1 MPKASHHQAVARQW
15 EILKRLPSRS
25 PGITARQLA
34 DVLAQHGFVITKR
47 TVERDLMELSSLFP
61 LVCNDKGTP
70 YGWHWME
77 GEGVDLPGPT
87 LAEVLSLRLVEDLL
101 RPLLPAA
108 ILDVLTPRFRQA
120 AAKLAVL
127 GHENPNARWANKV
140 RHVPPA
146 LPLQPPAIEPG
157 ILETVQMALLHD
169 RHLEVS
175 YRATGSDGAH
185 SIRLHPLGLVQRGP
199 VSYLVA
205 TAFDYD
211 DVRLY
216 AVHRIQTAT
225 VNAGA
230 ARRMEGFDL
239 DDYIAGGAL
248 QFGGGATFLIEA
260 RLSVGLAVV
269 LEETPLS
276 PDQTVSR
283 NGEGLLLTATV
294 SDSWQLRWWI
304 LSQGSSIEVV
314 NPIWLREEIGKQ
326 LSDAARHYRN
336 MPKRPSSHRTTR
348 SLTHKSTTHKTQ
360 SNQND

>member
-15 EILKRLPSRS
+15 EILKRLPVRG
-25 PGITARQLA
+25 PGITARHLA
-34 DVLAQHGFVITKR
+34 DVLAQHGFVVTKR
-47 TVERDLMELSSLFP
+47 TVERDLLELSSLFP

-87 LAEVLSLRLVEDLL
+87 LAEALSLRLVEDLL

-108 ILDVLTPRFRQA
+108 ILDVLAPRFRQA

-127 GHENPNARWANKV
+127 GQENLNARWPDKV
-140 RHVPPA
+140 RHVLPA
-146 LPLQPPAIEPG
+146 LPLQPPVIAPG
-157 ILETVQMALLHD
+157 VLEAVQLALLHE
-169 RHLEVS
+169 RQLEMS
-175 YRATGSDGAH
+175 YRSAGGDGAH

-205 TAFDYD
+205 TAFGYP

-216 AVHRIQTAT
+216 AVHRIQMAT
-225 VNAGA
+225 ITEDSVL
-230 ARRMEGFDL
+230 RPEGFDL
-239 DDYIAGGAL
+239 DEYIAGGAL
-248 QFGGGATFLIEA
+248 QFGGGATFRIEA
-260 RLSVGLAVV
+260 RLSEDLAAV

-276 PDQTVSR
+276 PDQTVHR

-304 LSQGSSIEVV
+304 LSQGSAIVV
-314 NPIWLREEIGKQ
+314 LSPALLRDEIGRQ
-326 LSDAARHYRN
+326 IEEAAAYYRSAVSSGEDSDE
-336 MPKRPSSHRTTR
+336 
-348 SLTHKSTTHKTQ
+348 
-360 SNQND
+360 